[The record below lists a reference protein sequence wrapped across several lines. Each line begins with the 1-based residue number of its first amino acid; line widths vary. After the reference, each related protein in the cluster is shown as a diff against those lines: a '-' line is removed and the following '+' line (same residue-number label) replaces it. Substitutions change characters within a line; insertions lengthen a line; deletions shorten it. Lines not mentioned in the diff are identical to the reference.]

1 MPSTRCCRSVDLGAL
16 SRQFGGNPVGSK
28 MLPMT
33 PTHAVGGMGGGGMM
47 HRAGSVA
54 LQSIGEGRVA
64 SPHSLHRAVSGNL
77 QSVPM
82 PMHGQFAAGSSGQ
95 EVLTPEGQLRLQ
107 AMQQLLAQQVRC
119 LEFVALWLS
128 AVAFCR
134 GCSKP
139 RHICRLLPLSQLGQ
153 VTC

>member
-1 MPSTRCCRSVDLGAL
+1 MDLGAL

-33 PTHAVGGMGGGGMM
+33 PTHSGGGMGASGMV
-47 HRAGSVA
+47 HRAGSGA

-77 QSVPM
+77 QSVAM
-82 PMHGQFAAGSSGQ
+82 PMHGQFVAGSSGH

-107 AMQQLLAQQVRC
+107 AMQQLLAQQVRQ
-119 LEFVALWLS
+119 LS
-128 AVAFCR
+128 
-134 GCSKP
+134 
-139 RHICRLLPLSQLGQ
+139 LPFLGM
-153 VTC
+153 CFLRF